1 MIVIKVHL
9 SDQNHHHQHN
19 CHCHHD
25 HHHENQLVRN
35 HLMQANTQQTYL
47 KAGQVKVA
55 LSKPSIIEEY
65 EEKNIRQHEAI

>member
-9 SDQNHHHQHN
+9 SDQNHQHN
-19 CHCHHD
+19 CHCKHD

-35 HLMQANTQQTYL
+35 HLMQADTQQTSL

-55 LSKPSIIEEY
+55 LSKASIIEEY